1 MKAQDVFLS
10 SCLYHSQAGQCL
22 KKKIKWKKYIPV
34 FFLMHL
40 VQEEDDK
47 EGGDEPICDIDE
59 ILKRAETR

>member
-1 MKAQDVFLS
+1 
-10 SCLYHSQAGQCL
+10 
-22 KKKIKWKKYIPV
+22 
-34 FFLMHL
+34 MHL